1 VTAERS
7 EQPLLHPERRPR
19 DDVAAAGAPT
29 RERDLGALLDKVGDL
44 DLHLDLPAVRPPMQ
58 PMQGSAR
65 IRASRRRR
73 GVLGL
78 WLLSAP
84 LLLGAIVSLATG
96 HFGGFL
102 GKFLGWGLIGLGA
115 VLTRRSGDPE
125 SEDRDSFERRF
136 SRRLRLPLR
145 TQGGLAVAAGVAV
158 AAVLG
163 LHRPLPVGL
172 AFGALAALAF
182 HLIYRFEPLLAGDK
196 LGAADRESRQVAE
209 ALAEAEDRLI
219 TIERAARAVGNPEL
233 AARLG
238 AIAAEGRGILAQIA
252 ERPSDLR
259 RARRF
264 LTVFLE
270 GAEQVSDGYVR
281 THHHAGSLQLEQN
294 FRNVLVTIEEQ
305 FRRQR
310 LRLREADVLD
320 LDVQIEVLKK
330 QLEQEGIR

>member
-1 VTAERS
+1 MS
-7 EQPLLHPERRPR
+7 QQPPEQPDPQQRRPQSDR
-19 DDVAAAGAPT
+19 ASARAPS
-29 RERDLGALLDKVGDL
+29 RERDLAALLGKVKEL
-44 DLHLDLPAVRPPMQ
+44 DLHLDLPVVRSPSQ
-58 PMQGSAR
+58 PERGR
-65 IRASRRRR
+65 IRPRRHSP
-73 GVLGL
+73 GVFGL
-78 WLLSAP
+78 WLLSTP
-84 LLLGAIVSLATG
+84 LLLGAVISLAAG
-96 HFGGFL
+96 HFDGFL
-102 GKFLGWGLIGLGA
+102 GKALGWGLIALGA
-115 VLTRRSGDPE
+115 MLTRRGGDTDADG
-125 SEDRDSFERRF
+125 EDNFERRF

-145 TQGGLAVAAGVAV
+145 NLGGLSVAAGVAV
-158 AAVLG
+158 AAAFG
-163 LHRPLPVGL
+163 LHYSVPVGI

-182 HLIYRFEPLLAGDK
+182 HLIYRFEPLLAGEK
-196 LGAADRESRQVAE
+196 LAADDRESRQVAE

-233 AARLG
+233 TARLSR
-238 AIAAEGRGILAQIA
+238 IAAEGRSILAQIA

-281 THHHAGSLQLEQN
+281 THHHADSPELEQN
-294 FRNVLVTIEEQ
+294 FRTVLGTIEEQ

-310 LRLREADVLD
+310 ERLRQADVLD